1 MALIKLTA
9 IVDNISGKLNGT
21 VFARNKGGHYMRSK
35 SKPTNPRTFLQS
47 AQRAIFGAVAQA
59 WRSLS
64 QAQRNAWDAAV
75 PDFKYQ
81 NRLGDSKTLSG
92 FALHQQLNNNLL
104 LIGEPVITTPPM
116 PQEMYSPVSAEA
128 YLQVGPTKVEL
139 SAQFIG
145 AESASTMVAIF
156 ATSALSPGV
165 KNASNRYRF
174 LTARQASDLTGPT
187 ALDLAVLYETKFGT
201 PPVNS
206 KVAFRIIS
214 ISAISGEASAPI
226 DFAGDVVQGP

>member
-64 QAQRNAWDAAV
+64 QAQRNAWDAAA

-104 LIGEPVITTPPM
+104 LIDQPVISAPPI
-116 PQEMYSPVSAEA
+116 PQEMYSPVSASATIISNPDKMVIEA
-128 YLQVGPTKVEL
+128 EFVGSSSTPSKVAL
-139 SAQFIG
+139 F
-145 AESASTMVAIF
+145 V
-156 ATSALSPGV
+156 TSHLSPGV
-165 KNASNRYRF
+165 KNASNRYR
-174 LTARQASDLTGPT
+174 LLGSYTTSAISDPAGLDITTEYT
-187 ALDLAVLYETKFGT
+187 ALFGF
-201 PPVNS
+201 PPEGS
-206 KVAFRIIS
+206 KVAFRIVS
-214 ISAISGEASAPI
+214 ISAVSGEASAPL
-226 DFAGDVVQGP
+226 DFAAEVIPAP